1 VKRNESDNS
10 AQLFAAL
17 GDETRQRLLARIMEG
32 PLSITSLTEGSGIT
46 RQAVTKHLRVLADA
60 GFVRGDRQG
69 RETIWTIEA
78 NALADAREYL
88 DQISA
93 RWDSALLRLQALV
106 ERREP

>member
-1 VKRNESDNS
+1 MKRDGEAENS

-17 GDETRQRLLARIMEG
+17 GDETRQRLLARLMEG

-69 RETIWTIEA
+69 RERVWTIEG
-78 NALADAREYL
+78 NALADARRFL

-93 RWDSALLRLQALV
+93 RWDTALARLQHLV
-106 ERREP
+106 EKP

>member
-1 VKRNESDNS
+1 VKRNSDSS

-17 GDETRQRLLARIMEG
+17 GDETRQRLLARLMEG

-60 GFVRGDRQG
+60 GFVRSDRQG
-69 RETIWTIEA
+69 RESVWTIEA
-78 NALADAREYL
+78 NALADARRYL

-93 RWDSALLRLQALV
+93 RWDSALTRLQNLV
-106 ERREP
+106 EDRAP

>member
-1 VKRNESDNS
+1 MKRNESDNS

>member
-1 VKRNESDNS
+1 MKRNTDSS

-17 GDETRQRLLARIMEG
+17 GDETRQRLLARLIEG

-69 RETIWTIEA
+69 RETVWTIEA
-78 NALADAREYL
+78 NALADARRYL

-93 RWDSALLRLQALV
+93 RWDNALTRLQNLV
-106 ERREP
+106 ENREP